1 MRPLI
6 GLENNKAIHWEFE
19 HGSLSNRHLVIGGR
33 SGQGKTYFIQS
44 LLKDL
49 SKTNQSAVVI
59 DYSSS
64 YTRKQL
70 EPVFIEEMGDR
81 LRERVVYHEGFPLN
95 PFLLRQKEVA
105 GIVGKEKPTEA
116 ARRVVDVF
124 SSVYSSFG
132 AQQKSA
138 LYDAAKRGIEK
149 YGDKMKLE
157 LLLEEL
163 ENLEGYGNQVLM
175 SVSSRLVQLVDI
187 DPFDYESDNQWE
199 EYFAPGGNVT
209 IIQLDGYDQDEIKRL
224 MAEFI
229 LWDMWYYTLDGT
241 KDKAIPVVLDEAQ
254 NLDFSDGS
262 PAAKILREGRKFGW
276 SAWFATQTFNN
287 FSKEELSIIDNAG
300 TKIYFN
306 PAESELRVI
315 AGRIGD
321 ATPEELRMLQKGQC
335 LVMGQFMNASG
346 ALGNPTYHIV
356 KVPAME
362 ADEEAGSYYGLKNI
376 I

>member
-1 MRPLI
+1 MEESVEVRPLI

-138 LYDAAKRGIEK
+138 LIRC
-149 YGDKMKLE
+149 
-157 LLLEEL
+157 
-163 ENLEGYGNQVLM
+163 
-175 SVSSRLVQLVDI
+175 S
-187 DPFDYESDNQWE
+187 
-199 EYFAPGGNVT
+199 
-209 IIQLDGYDQDEIKRL
+209 
-224 MAEFI
+224 
-229 LWDMWYYTLDGT
+229 
-241 KDKAIPVVLDEAQ
+241 
-254 NLDFSDGS
+254 
-262 PAAKILREGRKFGW
+262 
-276 SAWFATQTFNN
+276 
-287 FSKEELSIIDNAG
+287 
-300 TKIYFN
+300 
-306 PAESELRVI
+306 
-315 AGRIGD
+315 
-321 ATPEELRMLQKGQC
+321 
-335 LVMGQFMNASG
+335 
-346 ALGNPTYHIV
+346 
-356 KVPAME
+356 
-362 ADEEAGSYYGLKNI
+362 
-376 I
+376 